1 MPWSRISGSVSSP
14 QVDVVIDMGNPFL
27 NLTLDGF
34 LKIGTVIISQ
44 LLQFLLLLLKQS
56 EPTFL
61 FFFRLQLQG
70 HLQRIL
76 IILLERVI
84 ISPLLL

>member
-44 LLQFLLLLLKQS
+44 LLQFLLLLKQS